1 MGVGTAIQRHWDRV
15 DAITVLLM
23 PLSLLYGL
31 VVRARAIA
39 YRIGV
44 FKIRQWNVPV
54 LVVGN
59 LTVGGSGKT
68 PLVIKLA
75 QALQA
80 RGWRPGVVSRG
91 YGGRVRAATVVTSA
105 SDPATVGDEP
115 VLIARMAQV
124 PVVVARKRPDA
135 VDRLLADSKVDLVLS
150 DDGLQHWALGRNVEI
165 ALIDETLDRGN
176 GLLLPAG
183 PLRESR
189 SRLSRVE
196 LRVRRDAAPGPGEH
210 AMYTTASVARNL
222 LTGEEVSLSSFVGLS
237 LIAVA
242 GIHRPERF
250 FTMLREAGLKAQ
262 EMAFPDHHAFVREDL
277 SQDPGQTILMTL
289 KDAVKC
295 ESFAQPRWWAV
306 CQEVAISEQLVT
318 EVEQLLRASSDGS

>member
-91 YGGRVRAATVVTSA
+91 YGGRVRAATV
-105 SDPATVGDEP
+105 
-115 VLIARMAQV
+115 
-124 PVVVARKRPDA
+124 
-135 VDRLLADSKVDLVLS
+135 
-150 DDGLQHWALGRNVEI
+150 
-165 ALIDETLDRGN
+165 
-176 GLLLPAG
+176 
-183 PLRESR
+183 
-189 SRLSRVE
+189 
-196 LRVRRDAAPGPGEH
+196 
-210 AMYTTASVARNL
+210 
-222 LTGEEVSLSSFVGLS
+222 
-237 LIAVA
+237 
-242 GIHRPERF
+242 
-250 FTMLREAGLKAQ
+250 
-262 EMAFPDHHAFVREDL
+262 
-277 SQDPGQTILMTL
+277 
-289 KDAVKC
+289 
-295 ESFAQPRWWAV
+295 
-306 CQEVAISEQLVT
+306 
-318 EVEQLLRASSDGS
+318 